1 LAISAI
7 EDYNEHGKPSD
18 SSWKHCGEHLTMS
31 VTSIRHIDVDEHGV
45 ARIVGKRTKVIQVV
59 MDKMANGWTPE
70 EIQNQ
75 YSHLSLAEI
84 HAAFAYYYDN
94 QDALDSQ
101 IEQSLRQAEVKY
113 AGQSEPDVVRR
124 LRDTGKLL

>member
-1 LAISAI
+1 
-7 EDYNEHGKPSD
+7 
-18 SSWKHCGEHLTMS
+18 MV

-45 ARIVGKRTKVIQVV
+45 ARIVGKRTRVIQVV